1 MTITRSSRNSETPAR
16 NALLNEDMV
25 NCAYRM
31 ARRFMPLEK
40 DSNELARK
48 TMLLAKIEAKPEL
61 DSRTLHFLLF
71 KLMREIALASKN
83 ADTGFSA

>member
-1 MTITRSSRNSETPAR
+1 
-16 NALLNEDMV
+16 
-25 NCAYRM
+25 M

-40 DSNELARK
+40 DAGELARK
-48 TMLLAKIEAKPEL
+48 TILRAKIEAKPGL

-83 ADTGFSA
+83 ADTGFNA